1 MFNYLKYRLKLYRL
15 EKIDRKLSE
24 KYMQADKRVS
34 QKGQEDYME
43 LGYLSNQ
50 QDEMQTWIE
59 FFQTTYYQEK
69 CEKFAIPLL
78 KKEDGDY
85 YYQFNFDDEEGDRD
99 ILTTEGF
106 YKVRG
111 LIRQEEK
118 DRREIYGFWASAI
131 TGIIGGLIGFL
142 TIIRMKF

>member
-1 MFNYLKYRLKLYRL
+1 MFSYIKYRLKIRRL

-24 KYMQADKRVS
+24 QYMQVDKRVGP
-34 QKGQEDYME
+34 KGQEDYFE
-43 LGYLSNQ
+43 LGYLSNK
-50 QDEMQTWIE
+50 QDEIQTCIE

-69 CEKFAIPLL
+69 CKKFAIPLL
-78 KKEDGDY
+78 KKEDGNY
-85 YYQFNFDDEEGDRD
+85 YYQFNFDDDEGDRD

-118 DRREIYGFWASAI
+118 DRRETYGFWASAI

-142 TIIRMKF
+142 SIIRMKF